1 MSKLSIVLL
10 LVILPVLNFAQNVNG
25 RITSSLYSFERQNSL
40 SESETYL
47 RAFQTLNLNLNEGQF
62 SLRTRVNV
70 EANITNK
77 LVNDPRVRFYNLFF
91 EARNIADVATLK
103 LGRQPLI
110 TSIAGGVYD
119 GASLKLKH
127 NGYALTGFF
136 GGNVPAYQKL
146 EITDDWENDYVLGG
160 KLVVTSL
167 ENFKFKA
174 MYIDKNFKQTS
185 YMATRLDASLN
196 PIDTLIERNSLQ
208 YRYLSGEAGYSNS
221 EYFDA
226 TVKYDYDVN
235 LKATSKV
242 QFFGRLNYLD
252 DIGFTVFYNYREPRV
267 RYNSIFSVF
276 DYGNTQEI
284 EFGTDYKITSMF
296 TVVGKFAN
304 VSFKGDDSQRLTVGV
319 NSNYGTVSYRKT
331 FGYAGELDAV
341 SIHTAKSFLK
351 GLITPSI
358 GLAYTN
364 YKLSEDAEKNSIVTL
379 LAGVNYRPI
388 RLLSLDVQG
397 QYLQNKIYKN
407 DLRLFVKLN
416 FWFNTN
422 LDMI

>member
-1 MSKLSIVLL
+1 MSKLSIFLL
-10 LVILPVLNFAQNVNG
+10 IVILPVLNFAQNVNG
-25 RITSSLYSFERQNSL
+25 RISSSLYSFERQNSL
-40 SESETYL
+40 NESEKYL
-47 RAFQTLNLNLNEGQF
+47 RAFQTLRLNLSQGKF
-62 SLRTRVNV
+62 SIKTRVNV

-77 LVNDPRVRFYNLFF
+77 LVNDPRVRFYNLFV
-91 EARNIADVATLK
+91 EARNIADVATIK

-110 TSIAGGVYD
+110 NSIAGGVYD

-127 NGYALTGFF
+127 NGYSLSGFF

-160 KLVVTSL
+160 KLVVTAL
-167 ENFKFKA
+167 EDFKFKA

-185 YMATRLDASLN
+185 YLASRLDASLN

-208 YRYLSGEAGYSNS
+208 YRYLSGEAAYSNAD
-221 EYFDA
+221 YFDA

-235 LKATSKV
+235 LNTTSKV
-242 QFFGRLNYLD
+242 QFFGRLNYIE

-284 EFGTDYKITSMF
+284 EFGADYKITPMF

-304 VSFKGDDSQRLTVGV
+304 VAFKGDNSQRMTIGV
-319 NSNYGTVSYRKT
+319 NSNYGTIRYRKN

-341 SIHTAKSFLK
+341 SVHTAKSFLK